1 MAKSNSSTKKLIYLI
16 VVIVV
21 VLVAVAIIG
30 RKAGWFGGNAN
41 AKEVETATAKLKTI
55 TQTVSASGTIEPVT
69 EVKLSPEVSGEIIDL
84 PIIDGEF
91 VKKGQLLVRIK
102 PDTYQ
107 ADIDQLKAT
116 LLSQKA
122 QLEKNRADMLQAK
135 VNFEQQQELFKK
147 GMISHL
153 DFVSAKTG
161 YQSAQAG
168 FKASQYQI
176 QNVEAQLRKA
186 QEQLQKTIIRS
197 PMTGTIS
204 GLNVETGE
212 RVVGSSMMA
221 GTELMDIAKMD
232 QMEVDVKVNEND
244 IVNVAEG
251 DTTDID
257 VDAYPDREFKGIVTQ
272 IANAATVS
280 GQSTTEQVTEY
291 LVKVKVLS
299 PHNENAMKGGEM
311 KKTESPESPSKKFVP
326 VFKPGMTAS
335 VDIQTKT
342 VNNVV
347 AIPIQAVTVRD
358 FSRLKKNTSGK
369 NENKNG
375 ALAADKN
382 SKAAK
387 EDTSSSNG
395 MLIPKEDLRKVVFK
409 VVDGKA
415 KMVEVKTGI
424 SDDSHIQII
433 SGVNVGDQI
442 VTGSYKILSKEL
454 SDGDP
459 VRVNNKQFNMLEK
472 K

>member
-1 MAKSNSSTKKLIYLI
+1 MAKSNSSTKKLIYII
-16 VVIVV
+16 VGIVAVLVIV
-21 VLVAVAIIG
+21 AIVG
-30 RKAGWFGGNAN
+30 RKAGWFSGNAD
-41 AKEVETATAKLKTI
+41 AKEVETAVAKLKTI
-55 TQTVSASGTIEPVT
+55 TQTVSASGTMEPVT

-84 PIIDGEF
+84 PIKDGEF
-91 VKKGQLLVRIK
+91 VKKGKLLVRIK

-135 VNFEQQQELFKK
+135 VNYQQQGELYKK

-153 DFVSAKTG
+153 DYVNAKTN
-161 YQSAQAG
+161 YESAQAG

-186 QEQLQKTIIRS
+186 EEQLQKTIIRS

-204 GLNVETGE
+204 GLDVEIGE

-221 GTELMDIAKMD
+221 GTQLMSIAKMD

-244 IVNVAEG
+244 IVNVANG
-251 DTTDID
+251 DTAVID
-257 VDAYPDREFKGIVTQ
+257 VDAYPDRDFKGIVTQ

-280 GQSTTEQVTEY
+280 GQNTTEQVTEY

-299 PHNENAMKGGEM
+299 PHNAKSMEEQSMQKVS
-311 KKTESPESPSKKFVP
+311 TPESPSGKVIP
-326 VFKPGMTAS
+326 VFKPGMTAT
-335 VDIQTKT
+335 VDIRTKT
-342 VNNVV
+342 VHKVV

-358 FSRLKKNTSGK
+358 FSKLKNKKNGKKTSK
-369 NENKNG
+369 
-375 ALAADKN
+375 ALAAN
-382 SKAAK
+382 ESSNNAQQ
-387 EDTSSSNG
+387 DTSSSG
-395 MLIPKEDLRKVVFK
+395 DMLIPKEDLRKVVFK
-409 VVDGKA
+409 VVKGKA

-433 SGVNVGDQI
+433 SGVNPGDQI
-442 VTGSYKILSKEL
+442 VIGSYRVLSKEL

-459 VRVNNKQFNMLEK
+459 VRVNNKQYNMLANQ
-472 K
+472 

>member
-16 VVIVV
+16 VAIVVILVIV
-21 VLVAVAIIG
+21 AIVG

-122 QLEKNRADMLQAK
+122 QLEKNRADMLKAK
-135 VNFEQQQELFKK
+135 VNYQQQEELFKK

-153 DFVSAKTG
+153 DFVNAKTT
-161 YQSAQAG
+161 YESAQAG

-251 DTTDID
+251 DTTIID
-257 VDAYPDREFKGIVTQ
+257 VDAYPDRKFKGIVTQ

-299 PHNENAMKGGEM
+299 PHNENAMKNGGM
-311 KKTESPESPSKKFVP
+311 TKKETLESPSHKFVP

-335 VDIQTKT
+335 VEIQTKT

-358 FSRLKKNTSGK
+358 LNLLKKKSEESGEK
-369 NENKNG
+369 KG
-375 ALAADKN
+375 ALAADK
-382 SKAAK
+382 SEKKAAK
-387 EDTSSSNG
+387 DSSDSDG
-395 MLIPKEDLRKVVFK
+395 MSIPKENLQKVVFK

-433 SGVNVGDQI
+433 SGVKVGDQI
-442 VTGSYKILSKEL
+442 VTGSYRILSKEL

-459 VRVNNKQFNMLEK
+459 VRVNNKQFNMLVK